1 MFNNRWVMNRPEGA
15 YWTSAVVIAGFI
27 TNRVNVSINSLE
39 RATHA
44 NYVPKWP
51 EMAIT
56 VMLIAC
62 AVLAFRYAVIY
73 LDIVPKNFIAKT
85 KSWLANAGVAANA

>member
-1 MFNNRWVMNRPEGA
+1 M
-15 YWTSAVVIAGFI
+15 
-27 TNRVNVSINSLE
+27 NVSINSLE
-39 RATHA
+39 RVTQA

-51 EMAIT
+51 EMAVT

-73 LDIVPKNFIAKT
+73 LDIVPKKVVART